1 MQFHV
6 DIKCLY
12 LRPRNCYYFAQVKRG
27 GDLKKQ
33 TKKKQQKKTTGK
45 ARESLT

>member
-6 DIKCLY
+6 DIKLLY

-27 GDLKKQ
+27 GDFKKNNQ
-33 TKKKQQKKTTGK
+33 KKQQQQKNW
-45 ARESLT
+45 

>member
-6 DIKCLY
+6 DIKLLY

-27 GDLKKQ
+27 DLKKK
-33 TKKKQQKKTTGK
+33 KKKQVVKP
-45 ARESLT
+45 ESH